1 MNLVIDIGNTRTKA
15 AVFDHSEMIEE
26 YAVKCSPVALAEEIT
41 GKFPDIHSAIV
52 SSVNDSDADLISLIG
67 KKVNHLIEIDAS
79 TPIPIKNL
87 YQTPWTLGK
96 DRLAALVGAYSLFP
110 GSNILIIDAG
120 TAITCDFLG
129 ADKQYSGGNISPGM
143 EMRFKALNSFTGRL
157 PRETATEVFPD
168 IGFDTKTAIISGVI
182 KGILFE
188 MKGYIG
194 EFSKKYKGLKII
206 LTGGDA
212 NFFVKKLKRTIFV
225 IPNLTLTGLNYIL
238 QFNEKTD

>member
-15 AVFDHSEMIEE
+15 AVFNHSEMIEE
-26 YAVKCSPVALAEEIT
+26 YAVDCSPVELAEKIT

-52 SSVNDSDADLISLIG
+52 SSVNDSDTDLISLIS
-67 KKVNHLIEIDAS
+67 KKVNYLIEIGAS

-87 YQTPWTLGK
+87 YQTPGTLGK

-110 GSNILIIDAG
+110 GTDILIIDAG
-120 TAITCDFLG
+120 TAITCDFLS
-129 ADKQYSGGNISPGM
+129 ADNQYSGGNISPGM
-143 EMRFKALNSFTGRL
+143 EMRFKALNYYTGKL
-157 PRETATEVFPD
+157 PKETATEIFPE

-182 KGILFE
+182 KGIVYE
-188 MKGYIG
+188 MEGYIR
-194 EFSKKYKGLKII
+194 EFSEKYKGLKII

-225 IPNLTLTGLNYIL
+225 IPNLTLTGLNCIL
-238 QFNEKTD
+238 QYNEKTK

>member
-15 AVFDHSEMIEE
+15 AVFNQSEMIEE
-26 YAVKCSPVALAEEIT
+26 YAVECSPVELAEKIT
-41 GKFPDIHSAIV
+41 GKFPGIHSAIV
-52 SSVNDSDADLISLIG
+52 SSVNDSDADLINLIS
-67 KKVNHLIEIDAS
+67 KKVNHLIEIDAY

-87 YQTPWTLGK
+87 YQTPGTLGK

-110 GSNILIIDAG
+110 GSDILIIDAG
-120 TAITCDFLG
+120 TAITYDFLG
-129 ADKQYSGGNISPGM
+129 ADNQYCGGNISPGM
-143 EMRFKALNSFTGRL
+143 EIRFKALNHYTGRL
-157 PRETATEVFPD
+157 PKEAATEIFPE

-182 KGILFE
+182 KGIIYE
-188 MKGYIG
+188 MEGYIR

-212 NFFVKKLKRTIFV
+212 IFFVKKLKRTIFV
-225 IPNLTLTGLNYIL
+225 VPNLTLTGLNYIL